1 MADDDDYDDGAEGF
15 ADAAAADLADAGGD
29 DDDSDEG
36 DTGGPREIAR
46 ESRALKFLTTHHP
59 ECRLDYVEDVL
70 LKAPLEQYPPDSSKD
85 TKHRSVPF
93 LTLYE
98 KTKIIGFRANQLAQ
112 GARPLIEPPAH
123 VTDVLEIA
131 RIELEQKRLP
141 FILKRPM
148 PDGSYEYWRLADL
161 MIL

>member
-1 MADDDDYDDGAEGF
+1 MADDYEETGDGVDF
-15 ADAAAADLADAGGD
+15 ADAEADLEDAGIV
-29 DDDSDEG
+29 DEEQETP
-36 DTGGPREIAR
+36 DTSGPREIAR

-59 ECRLDYVEDVL
+59 ECRIDYLEDVL
-70 LKAPLEQYPPDSSKD
+70 LSLPLEQYPPDASKD
-85 TKHRSVPF
+85 TKHKSVPF
-93 LTLYE
+93 LTIFE
-98 KTKIIGFRANQLAQ
+98 KTKIIGFRANQLAH
-112 GARPLIEPPAH
+112 GARPLIEPAAH

-148 PDGSYEYWRLADL
+148 PDGTYEYWRLADL

>member
-1 MADDDDYDDGAEGF
+1 MADENDDGPDFAAEEEAF
-15 ADAAAADLADAGGD
+15 EDAVEE
-29 DDDSDEG
+29 DENED
-36 DTGGPREIAR
+36 DTGGPRETAR

-59 ECRLDYVEDVL
+59 ECRLDYAQDVL
-70 LKAPLEQYPPDSSKD
+70 LKLPLSEYPPNAAKD
-85 TKHRSVPF
+85 TKHRSVPY

-98 KTKIIGFRANQLAQ
+98 KTKIIGFRANQIAQ

-131 RIELEQKRLP
+131 RLELEQRRLP

-148 PDGSYEYWRLADL
+148 PDGSYEYWRLQDL
-161 MIL
+161 IIL

>member
-1 MADDDDYDDGAEGF
+1 MAEDEDF
-15 ADAAAADLADAGGD
+15 ADVDADLGDAGVD
-29 DDDSDEG
+29 VEDTEAVDS
-36 DTGGPREIAR
+36 

-59 ECRLDYVEDVL
+59 ECRIDYAQDVL
-70 LKAPLEQYPPDSSKD
+70 LKMPLEQYPPDGTVDKNH
-85 TKHRSVPF
+85 KSVPF

-131 RIELEQKRLP
+131 RLELEQRRLP

-148 PDGSYEYWRLADL
+148 PDGTYEYWRLADL